1 MTKRFIIER
10 RLDDEKAT
18 IEKRKK
24 DRLDM
29 QLNVKVAVSD
39 PKVLIYKRSR

>member
-1 MTKRFIIER
+1 
-10 RLDDEKAT
+10 LDDEKAT

-29 QLNVKVAVSD
+29 QLNVKVAVSHD
-39 PKVLIYKRSR
+39 AFI